1 MTKPQGKILVIRGG
15 AIGDFI
21 LTLPALAALRRQF
34 PGTHLEVLGYPH
46 IAALALQG
54 GLVDAV
60 RPIESRALAG
70 FFADFGTLDDATGRY
85 FAGFHVIVSYLYDPT
100 GCFVENVRACTR
112 AQFIQG
118 PHRPDE
124 AQPRHATDVF
134 LQPLER
140 LAIFNADPVPRLP
153 GAAAAPVTAPLLA
166 VHPGS
171 GSERK
176 NWPAPLWAKFLAHLM
191 SGTDWNVLLI
201 GGEAEGARVTA
212 LAAPLP
218 SSRVTILQNHP
229 LPQLAG
235 ALRHCLAFVGHDS
248 GITHLAAAV
257 GLPGLALW
265 ADTNPTIW
273 HPRSPAFH
281 VLRNADG
288 LAHLA
293 PETVFNV
300 LRNLLLRRTPPPPS
314 ATPPRPAG

>member
-1 MTKPQGKILVIRGG
+1 MTQPKGKILVIRGG

-21 LTLPALAALRRQF
+21 LTLPVLTALRQHF

-46 IAALALQG
+46 VAALAQHA

-60 RPIESRALAG
+60 RSIESRALAG
-70 FFADFGTLDDATGRY
+70 FFADMGELDDTMGSY
-85 FAGFHVIVSYLYDPT
+85 FASFQVILSYLYDPT
-100 GCFVENVRACTR
+100 GAFVENVRACTR

-124 AQPRHATDVF
+124 SQPTHATEV
-134 LQPLER
+134 LLRPLER
-140 LAIFNADPVPRLP
+140 LAIFDADPVPRLNFP
-153 GAAAAPVTAPLLA
+153 DAPLAPAPLLA

-171 GSERK
+171 GSEKK
-176 NWPAPLWAKFLAHLM
+176 NWPPPRWAAFLAHIM
-191 SGTDWNVLLI
+191 SGTDWNVLLV
-201 GGEAEGARVTA
+201 GGEAEGRRLAE

-218 SSRVTILQNHP
+218 SSRVTLLQSQP
-229 LPQLAG
+229 LPDLAR
-235 ALRHCLAFVGHDS
+235 ALRHCLGFVGHDS

-265 ADTNPTIW
+265 ADTHQAIW

-281 VLRNADG
+281 VLRCADG
-288 LAHLA
+288 LARLA

-300 LRNLLLRRTPPPPS
+300 LRNLLLPRTPSPS
-314 ATPPRPAG
+314 